1 MTDPKTAQDGEPSAA
16 DESAADANPENPEA
30 EGGEASEAE
39 TPTDGAGGEENTV
52 DDATRIADLE
62 RKVADREDA
71 LLRLKAESDNAR
83 KRAQRDVESAHKF
96 ALERF
101 VNELLPVRDSMLLGI
116 AACES
121 EGASLDS
128 VKEGIELTD
137 KSLVSAL
144 ERFGV
149 AVIDPEGEAFNP
161 ELHQAVSMQP
171 AEGVGSGQV
180 VMVIQKGYTL
190 NERLVRPAMVIVS
203 Q

>member
-16 DESAADANPENPEA
+16 DESVDDANPENPEA
-30 EGGEASEAE
+30 EGVEASEAE

-83 KRAQRDVESAHKF
+83 KRAQRDVENAHKF

-121 EGASLDS
+121 EGASLES

>member
-1 MTDPKTAQDGEPSAA
+1 MTDPKTAQDGEQSAA
-16 DESAADANPENPEA
+16 DESVDDANPENPEA
-30 EGGEASEAE
+30 ESVEASEAE
-39 TPTDGAGGEENTV
+39 TPTEGAGAEENTV

-83 KRAQRDVESAHKF
+83 KRAQRDVENAHKF

-121 EGASLDS
+121 EGATLES

>member
-16 DESAADANPENPEA
+16 DESVDDANPENPEA
-30 EGGEASEAE
+30 EGVEASEAE

-83 KRAQRDVESAHKF
+83 KRAQRDVENAHKF

-121 EGASLDS
+121 EGATLES